1 MHDATYKMLYSKRHM
16 VAELL
21 RGFLPG
27 GASAGFDFDTLE
39 RLPTSHVGPAME
51 RREGD
56 LMWRLRAR
64 EAPAEGWVH
73 VLVLL
78 EFQSG
83 VDRSMALRL
92 LTYTGLALEEFLRS
106 EKRDGGKARDGE
118 EGQAGGK
125 AQAGEMARSREDAR
139 SGGESRPVTP
149 LPLVIPFV
157 VYNGS
162 PPWTAP
168 ADVSKLAPPASPALE
183 QLQPRNRY
191 VLLDMHRS
199 DTAGVPEDNAV
210 GLQVALVRAT
220 PEEAREI
227 LPRLGAALPGPQHR
241 ELREAF
247 AKWLRRLW
255 NEEYDLEAGADEA
268 LRRELDRLEAAGEV
282 VAMASLTAE
291 RWKQRQRQKEAQ
303 IRARAMAEGHAE
315 RLEFERRLLA
325 SLAARRF
332 GADTGERLSAL
343 LARVSEPEP
352 LTAVGEAIIDYATG
366 ADLLAAAQGIVDPA
380 N

>member
-27 GASAGFDFDTLE
+27 GVSVCFDFDTLE
-39 RLPTSHVGPAME
+39 RLPASHVGPALE

-64 EAPAEGWVH
+64 GAPAEGWVH

-106 EKRDGGKARDGE
+106 EKRDGGKV
-118 EGQAGGK
+118 
-125 AQAGEMARSREDAR
+125 QAGEMARSREDAR
-139 SGGESRPVTP
+139 SGGESRPLTPVTP

-168 ADVSKLAPPASPALE
+168 TDVSKLAPPASPALE

-199 DTAGVPEDNAV
+199 DTAGVPENNAV

-227 LPRLGAALPGPQHR
+227 LPRLGAALAGPEHK
-241 ELREAF
+241 ELRKAF
-247 AKWLRRLW
+247 AKWLRQSW
-255 NEEYDLEAGADEA
+255 NEDYDLEAGADEA
-268 LRRELDRLEAAGEV
+268 LRRELDRLETAGEV

-291 RWKQRQRQKEAQ
+291 RWQQRQRQKEAQ
-303 IRARAMAEGHAE
+303 IRAQAMAEGHAE

-343 LARVSEPEP
+343 LARVSAPGRLES
-352 LTAVGEAIIDYATG
+352 VGEAIIDCATG
-366 ADLLAAAQGIVDPA
+366 AELLAAARRIVGTA

>member
-1 MHDATYKMLYSKRHM
+1 MHDATYKMLYSNRHM

-39 RLPTSHVGPAME
+39 RLPASHVGPAME

-83 VDRSMALRL
+83 VDRSMALRV
-92 LTYTGLALEEFLRS
+92 LTYTGLAWEGIL
-106 EKRDGGKARDGE
+106 RDGKRAGDKARP
-118 EGQAGGK
+118 
-125 AQAGEMARSREDAR
+125 SEDAPV
-139 SGGESRPVTP
+139 GGESRPQTQLTSHTP
-149 LPLVIPFV
+149 LPPVIPFV

-162 PPWTAP
+162 PSWTAP
-168 ADVSKLAPPASPALE
+168 ENVSDLVAPAPAALAR
-183 QLQPRNRY
+183 LQPRNRY
-191 VLLDMHRS
+191 VLLDMYRS
-199 DTAGVPEDNAV
+199 DTGDVPDDNAV

-220 PEEAREI
+220 PEEALAI
-227 LPRLGAALPGPQHR
+227 LPRVSAVLAGPEHR
-241 ELREAF
+241 ALREAF
-247 AKWLRRLW
+247 ARWLRRSW
-255 NEEYDLEAGADEA
+255 NKDYDLEDGADEA
-268 LRRELDRLEAAGEV
+268 LRGELDRLEAAGEV
-282 VAMASLTAE
+282 EAMGSLTAE
-291 RWKQRQRQKEAQ
+291 RWKERQRQKEAQ
-303 IRARAMAEGHAE
+303 IRARAMAEGGAE